1 MMLEHLGE
9 KDAARAIVAAIET
22 LLREGGPRT
31 RDMGGQA
38 GTEEVGRALAG
49 IVAAG

>member
-1 MMLEHLGE
+1 MLEHLGE
-9 KDAARAIVAAIET
+9 PEAGRAIVDAIEN

-38 GTEEVGRALAG
+38 GTADVGRALAEA
-49 IVAAG
+49 VARG